1 MTNIE
6 QDEIRPLGDRLQD
19 VYRVDVLEEET
30 LRKVRSY
37 KLTPLKMYL
46 ILLGVIVLISI
57 IIISTIWFTPLR
69 RVVPGYGEIK
79 ENREF
84 VELTQQVDILKEEL
98 ETQQTYTRGLMSM
111 LTDGDKSQL
120 ISNQVAA
127 PMPARIDS
135 VSKSTVKSNSEARN
149 LQQLVLLPP
158 LRGSISAGYDLA
170 SGHLGIDILAPKD
183 SPVVATSD
191 GVVIQS
197 DWTLETGNTIGIQHQ
212 GNLVTFYKHNAAL
225 LKKTGQMVRAG
236 EAIAI
241 IGNSGTLSDGPHLH
255 FEMWYNGHP
264 IDPSSVLTF

>member
-1 MTNIE
+1 MTNTE
-6 QDEIRPLGDRLQD
+6 EDETRPLGDRLQD
-19 VYRVDVLEEET
+19 VYRIDVIEEET
-30 LRKVRSY
+30 LLKVKNYRV
-37 KLTPLKMYL
+37 TPLKLYL
-46 ILLGVIVLISI
+46 LLLGTIILISAI
-57 IIISTIWFTPLR
+57 VISAIFFTPLR
-69 RVVPGYGEIK
+69 RLVPGFGEIR

-84 VELTQQVDILKEEL
+84 IELTQQVDILKEEL
-98 ETQQTYTRGLMSM
+98 ETQQTYTRGLMNM

-120 ISNQVAA
+120 IENQVSL
-127 PMPARIDS
+127 PSSTEVDS
-135 VSKSTVKSNSEARN
+135 VTKSTITSNSVTRN

-158 LRGSISAGYDLA
+158 LRGSISAGYDL
-170 SGHLGIDILAPKD
+170 STGHLGIDILAPKD

-225 LKKTGQMVRAG
+225 LKKTGEMVRAG

-264 IDPSSVLTF
+264 IDPTSALTF